1 MNLSIPEALTALVS
15 KYLDSVVAA
24 EQTEI
29 EEFFSNLIARSRT
42 REAINALLAA
52 REFQYVT
59 IGGRAMIQITPPKV
73 TPVLRAPRPPVL
85 RTEPRRT
92 VARRPRPGLPTA
104 KTPGDQGGQ

>member
-1 MNLSIPEALTALVS
+1 MNVSSPEALTALVS
-15 KYLDSVVAA
+15 KYLDNVVAA

-73 TPVLRAPRPPVL
+73 APVIRQPRTPVVQAV
-85 RTEPRRT
+85 ERRT
-92 VARRPRPGLPTA
+92 VARRPRVGLPVA
-104 KTPGDQGGQ
+104 KTPNNEGGK